1 MYRKWEYRRMVWD
14 FSVRLNYWV
23 TPVIQVAFNGMEFY
37 DKKSI
42 LKPLH
47 VTFAVLCFTASVWFP
62 FKVVPVKEKN
72 NAKDIKVKEN

>member
-23 TPVIQVAFNGMEFY
+23 TPVIQVAFNPF
-37 DKKSI
+37 
-42 LKPLH
+42 H

-62 FKVVPVKEKN
+62 FKVVPVKEKSGG
-72 NAKDIKVKEN
+72 